1 MAEFEHGLA
10 QPEQSGS
17 AAVPPSVNSSSAER
31 TFTGPNFAGHP
42 LGLYVLF
49 LTEMWERFTF
59 YGMRALL
66 VLFMTN
72 EMLKSDI
79 EANLIYGSYQ
89 ALVYAL
95 PLFGGIIADK
105 LLGHRRAIYFGGI
118 TMAIGS
124 LLLAAPAE
132 WTFYL
137 GMGFVACGNC
147 YFKPNISTIVGDL
160 YAEGDPR
167 RDSAF
172 TIFYAGINIGA
183 LGGGALCGWI
193 AYAPWGGWRLAFGC
207 ASIFLLFGLLIFT
220 WGKRYL
226 PGLGL
231 SPNPA
236 LLKSK
241 SIGPLNWEW
250 TVYACSWLMIPVF
263 AFLLVRY
270 ETMDYI
276 FQPLALVALAF
287 LVYQAFALPS
297 KIERNKLLAAIV
309 LIVFSVLFWGFY
321 EQGGGSLNLYTER
334 NVDLNIAGV
343 EFNPAS
349 VNNTLN
355 PLLVILLSPLFAYL
369 WPALQR
375 QRLNPSTPLKFVFGL
390 FLLGLGFYTFVWGGQ
405 NAQSGIV
412 PLGYFVLGYL
422 FLSAGELCLSP
433 IGLSMVTNL
442 SPARLVGMMMG
453 AWFLASAMGQF
464 VAGKIGALMA
474 VPKGTVDGEV
484 DPTVSL
490 PVYSDMFQYIAMVS
504 IGAAVVLLVL
514 VPVLKRWMHDV
525 H

>member
-1 MAEFEHGLA
+1 MTNTRPPLA
-10 QPEQSGS
+10 DSG
-17 AAVPPSVNSSSAER
+17 P
-31 TFTGPNFAGHP
+31 TLAGHP

-72 EMLKSDI
+72 AMRKSDT

-89 ALVYAL
+89 ALVYSL

-118 TMAIGS
+118 TMALGS

-160 YAEGDPR
+160 YAEADPR

-193 AYAPWGGWRLAFGC
+193 AYAPWGGWHMAFGC
-207 ASIFLLFGLLIFT
+207 ASIFLILGLLIFT
-220 WGKRYL
+220 FGKRYL
-226 PGLGL
+226 GDLGV
-231 SPNPA
+231 SPNPE
-236 LLKSK
+236 LLRRSAV
-241 SIGPLNWEW
+241 GPLSWEW
-250 TVYACSWLMIPVF
+250 TVYAASWLMVPLF
-263 AFLLVRY
+263 ALLLLNYRA
-270 ETMDYI
+270 MDYI
-276 FQPLALVALAF
+276 FNPLALAALVF
-287 LVYQAFALPS
+287 LIYQAFSQPT
-297 KIERNKLLAAIV
+297 KRERNQLLAALV

-334 NVDLNIAGV
+334 NVNLDIFGMQ
-343 EFNPAS
+343 FNPAS
-349 VNNTLN
+349 VNNAIN
-355 PLLVILLSPLFAYL
+355 PLLIIGLSPLFAML

-375 QRLNPSTPLKFVFGL
+375 RGLNPSTPLKFVFGL
-390 FLLGLGFYTFVWGGQ
+390 LLLGLGFYSFVWGGR
-405 NAQSGIV
+405 NAVDGLV
-412 PLGYFVLGYL
+412 PIGYFVLGYVC
-422 FLSAGELCLSP
+422 LSAGEMCLSP
-433 IGLSMVTNL
+433 IGLSMVTSL

-474 VPKGTVDGEV
+474 MPAGTTAENL
-484 DPTVSL
+484 DPRDSL
-490 PVYSDMFQYIAMVS
+490 PIYSEMFEYIALVS
-504 IGAAVVLLVL
+504 VGAAMVLLVL
-514 VPVLKRWMHDV
+514 VPLLKRWMHEV